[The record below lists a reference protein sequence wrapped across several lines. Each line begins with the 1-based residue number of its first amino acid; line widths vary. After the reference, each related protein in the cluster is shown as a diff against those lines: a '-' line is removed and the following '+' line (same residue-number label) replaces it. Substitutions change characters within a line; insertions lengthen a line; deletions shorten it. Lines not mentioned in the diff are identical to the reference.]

1 MTTSSPL
8 IGITAD
14 DLDARIERAVA
25 RALAHAPTSR
35 RDGRTA
41 ETTKPGKDWLT
52 NREARTYL
60 GISTPTLQRYRA
72 SGRVP
77 YSKVGSRVYYRR
89 EHLDAFLSE
98 ARVQPDAGPEQ
109 DTAPMRAA

>member
-1 MTTSSPL
+1 MNLTAPL

-72 SGRVP
+72 AGRVP

-89 EHLDAFLSE
+89 DDLDAFLTE
-98 ARVQPDAGPEQ
+98 ARVEQ
-109 DTAPMRAA
+109 DAAPMRAAA

>member
-1 MTTSSPL
+1 MNSTAPL

-14 DLDARIERAVA
+14 DLDARIERAVT
-25 RALAHAPTSR
+25 RALERAPIR
-35 RDGRTA
+35 RDGRTSEA
-41 ETTKPGKDWLT
+41 TKPGKDWLT
-52 NREARTYL
+52 NREARAYL

-89 EHLDAFLSE
+89 SDLDAFLSE
-98 ARVQPDAGPEQ
+98 ARVEHEDA
-109 DTAPMRAA
+109 ALRAAA